1 MRVYNVFFSPTGGTK
16 KAADELVSAWDK
28 EITEIDLIKEKDK
41 IRTTEF
47 SADDVVF
54 VSVPSF
60 GGRIPSVIPELFERV
75 SGNKARTVMAAVYGN
90 RAYED
95 TLIEL
100 KNVLE
105 KADFTCIA
113 AVACN
118 AEHSIMHQYG
128 AERPDAQ
135 DIKDLR
141 GFSAKIKDSI
151 ENGTYSGSVNVPGT
165 FPYREYG
172 GVPMKPK
179 AGKNCTACGICAAEC
194 PVNAIPSDNPSF
206 TDKNKCISCMHCIS
220 VCPVQARSLN
230 KLMVSAGAVAMKKL
244 FAERKGNE
252 LFL

>member
-1 MRVYNVFFSPTGGTK
+1 MKVYNVFFSPTGGTK
-16 KAADELVSAWDK
+16 KAADELVSAWNGDVA
-28 EITEIDLIKEKDK
+28 EIDLIKEKNK
-41 IRTTEF
+41 LQTIEF
-47 SADDVVF
+47 SKDDVVF
-54 VSVPSF
+54 ISVPSF
-60 GGRIPSVIPELFERV
+60 GGRIPSVIPEMFEGIT
-75 SGNKARTVMAAVYGN
+75 GNKARTVITAVYGN

-105 KADFTCIA
+105 KANFICIA

-128 AERPDAQ
+128 SGRPDEQ
-135 DIKDLR
+135 DIKELR
-141 GFSAKIKDSI
+141 EFSAKIRNSI
-151 ENGTYSGSVNVPGT
+151 ENGTYNSSVQVPGN

-179 AGKNCTACGICAAEC
+179 AGKNCTVCGICAAEC
-194 PVNAIPSDNPSF
+194 PVGAIPAENPSL
-206 TDKNKCISCMHCIS
+206 TDKDKCISCMHCIA

-230 KLMVSAGAVAMKKL
+230 KMMVSAGAVAMKKL
-244 FAERKGNE
+244 FAKRKGNE